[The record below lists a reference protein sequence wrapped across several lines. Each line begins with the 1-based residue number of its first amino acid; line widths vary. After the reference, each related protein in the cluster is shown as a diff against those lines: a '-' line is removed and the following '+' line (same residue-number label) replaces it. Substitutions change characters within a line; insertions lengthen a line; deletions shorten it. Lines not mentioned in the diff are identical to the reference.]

1 MKNVCALFGA
11 ALALRLTAWIALGA
25 IWRPEMIEEHDVAWN
40 LVKTGDYFYDYLGT
54 RQHSF
59 GYPMYPFL
67 MAGFF
72 KLFGLHTV
80 LIGLF
85 HLVVSAMLAPL
96 TYLLGRL
103 VCREREAVL
112 GASLVALHP
121 GLIVYACK
129 WHQMPMVSAVYLLF
143 FIGLFRGG
151 CDRILPGAGLGLLA
165 AFGTLLRS
173 TTMALTPCAWI
184 YQWLMRKKTAGAV
197 FCMVAFVAGI
207 APWAIRNQTHYGTFV
222 FLGTTTGEAFWR
234 GNHEQATGTAL
245 SLDNQALFHAAPE
258 NFRRQVESKSDIGQY
273 RFFSQTAKNWIAE
286 NPGKFAELTT
296 LKFLYFWTFAPTTG
310 FQYPAM
316 WKAGYLLLFFPMI
329 LLALFGLW
337 LVHRTTDRTAK
348 IRWGVMFLFGL
359 GLAAQHALCYVELRH
374 RWAFEPILLL
384 AAAIGLN
391 RIWIFIRDRRSDETR

>member
-1 MKNVCALFGA
+1 MNRFIILFGA
-11 ALALRLTAWIALGA
+11 AFLIRLVAWVGLGA

-40 LVKTGDYFYDYLGT
+40 LVKTGDYFYEYLGT

-67 MAGFF
+67 MAGLFW
-72 KLFGLHTV
+72 LFGPHTV

-85 HLVVSAMLAPL
+85 HLGISASLAPL
-96 TYLLGRL
+96 TYALGRL
-103 VCREREAVL
+103 VCQERAARIGAV
-112 GASLVALHP
+112 LVALHP

-129 WHQMPMVSAVYLLF
+129 WHQMPMVSAVYIIF

-151 CDRILPGAGLGLLA
+151 CDRFLPGASLGLLA

-173 TTMALTPCAWI
+173 TTMALVPCAWI
-184 YQWLMRKKTAGAV
+184 YQWLLHKKTVGSV
-197 FCMVAFVAGI
+197 FCMLAFFVGI
-207 APWAIRNQTHYGTFV
+207 APWAIRNQMHYGTFV

-245 SLDNQALFHAAPE
+245 SLDNQALFNAAPE
-258 NFRRQVESKSDIGQY
+258 DFRRQVESKNDIQQY
-273 RFFSQTAKNWIAE
+273 RFFMETGKGWIAE
-286 NPGKFAELTT
+286 EPAQFAKLTA

-329 LLALFGLW
+329 LLAIVGLW
-337 LVHRTTDRTAK
+337 IVHKTADRTVK

-359 GLAAQHALCYVELRH
+359 GLAVQHALCYVELRH
-374 RWAFEPILLL
+374 RWAFEPVLIL
-384 AAAIGLN
+384 AGAVGLS
-391 RIWIFIRDRRSDETR
+391 RIWDFLRKTKPDEKR